1 MNQAQTVEPEGFK
14 PLLRNRN
21 YMLLMG
27 SQLVSNMG
35 EWLYIIALLTLV
47 GLKWQASPWEI
58 TAMTL
63 CMALPVLIGG
73 PIAGWIGDRYDRK
86 KIMVISDVVRA
97 FILLGVLF
105 AGNLIQIYVLLIVKG
120 LMDVLFSPAKS
131 GKIKEIVDPKHIDQ
145 AVTISSSI
153 EQMSKIIG
161 PSLGGLLMALFG
173 IQLCFIIDAGAFVV
187 SALFLLGV
195 PGRKIAKQEGLT
207 GESRSGA
214 SSGKGAGDK
223 SKSFLKE
230 IGEGL
235 QLIYGI
241 PLLLGGVVTICAVV
255 LVLQMADSQIV
266 TLFRLIPNVSE
277 DLLGYCISASGLG
290 TLIAA
295 MFVRK
300 LSWSTLAKMGAGAT
314 AAGLVFAVCAV
325 VVVTQMPHSLQSVVL
340 FGSFFLAGAGG
351 GFVLVPFQ
359 MLLMKRTPEHMTSRV
374 FGTVNSLTSGAAIV
388 GPTIGGALITG
399 IGAVPTY
406 IVAGLGTAAVGGALL
421 VFKGRIERKDE
432 ASAAGNAVH
441 MVPETSSM

>member
-1 MNQAQTVEPEGFK
+1 MNQARTVESEGFK

-47 GLKWQASPWEI
+47 GLKWQAQPWEI
-58 TAMTL
+58 AAMTL

-73 PIAGWIGDRYDRK
+73 PVAGWIGDRYDRK
-86 KIMVISDVVRA
+86 KIMVISDIVRA
-97 FILLGVLF
+97 FLLIGILF
-105 AGNLIQIYVLLIVKG
+105 AGNLTQIYILLIVKG

-131 GKIKEIVDPKHIDQ
+131 GKIKEIVNPQHIDQ

-153 EQMSKIIG
+153 EQLSKIIG

-173 IQLCFIIDAGAFVV
+173 IQLCFLIDAGAFVV

-195 PGRKIAKQEGLT
+195 PGRKLLQQADLNDGSRHEMMHGQEGQ
-207 GESRSGA
+207 
-214 SSGKGAGDK
+214 K
-223 SKSFLKE
+223 KSFFKE

-235 QLIYGI
+235 QLIYGM
-241 PLLLGGVVTICAVV
+241 PLLLGGVITICAVV

-266 TLFRLIPNVSE
+266 TLFRLIPDISE

-295 MFVRK
+295 MSVRK
-300 LSWSTLAKMGAGAT
+300 LSWSTLAKMGSGAA
-314 AAGLVFAVCAV
+314 AAGLVFAICAV
-325 VVVTQMPHSLQSVVL
+325 VVMTPMPHLLQSVVL
-340 FGSFFLAGAGG
+340 FGSFFLAGVGG

-374 FGTVNSLTSGAAIV
+374 FGTVNSLTSGAAII
-388 GPTIGGALITG
+388 GPTLGGVLVTG
-399 IGAVPTY
+399 IGPVPTY
-406 IVAGLGTAAVGGALL
+406 IVAGLGTAAVGAVLL
-421 VFKGRIERKDE
+421 AFKGRIERKDR
-432 ASAAGNAVH
+432 ASAAGEAIH
-441 MVPETSSM
+441 MVPETTTV

>member
-1 MNQAQTVEPEGFK
+1 MNQAHIVESEGLQ

-47 GLKWQASPWEI
+47 GLKWQAAPWEI

-63 CMALPVLIGG
+63 CMAIPVLIGG
-73 PIAGWIGDRYDRK
+73 PVAGWIGDKYDRK

-97 FILLGVLF
+97 FILIGVLF
-105 AGNLIQIYVLLIVKG
+105 AGNLIQIYILLIVKG

-173 IQLCFIIDAGAFVV
+173 IQLCFIIDAGAFIV

-195 PGRKIAKQEGLT
+195 PGRKLLKQKGLI
-207 GESRSGA
+207 GESPNEARSGQDTQ
-214 SSGKGAGDK
+214 K
-223 SKSFLKE
+223 KSFFKE

-235 QLIYGI
+235 KLIYGM
-241 PLLLGGVVTICAVV
+241 PLLLGGVVTICAVM

-266 TLFRLIPNVSE
+266 TLFRLIPDVSD

-300 LSWSTLAKMGAGAT
+300 LSWSTLAKMGVGSV

-325 VVVTQMPHSLQSVVL
+325 VVVIEMPHLLQSVVL

-374 FGTVNSLTSGAAIV
+374 FGTVNSLTSGAVII
-388 GPTIGGALITG
+388 GPTLGGALVTG
-399 IGAVPTY
+399 MGPVPTY
-406 IVAGLGTAAVGGALL
+406 IVAGLGTAAVGAALL
-421 VFKGRIERKDE
+421 LCKSRIERKDE
-432 ASAAGNAVH
+432 DFAARSEGL
-441 MVPETSSM
+441 MVPETSTI